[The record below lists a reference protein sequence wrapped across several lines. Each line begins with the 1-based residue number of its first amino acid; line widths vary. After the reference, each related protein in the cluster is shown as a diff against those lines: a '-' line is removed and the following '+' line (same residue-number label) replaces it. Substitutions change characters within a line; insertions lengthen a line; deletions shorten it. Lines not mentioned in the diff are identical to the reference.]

1 MIDEAEKDA
10 LFPNGK
16 TTDSTNSD
24 DFDKLLEEFIRE
36 ETADLIENE
45 DEVDSSTF
53 EGEDEVDSKNWKVEK
68 VEYAYLPE
76 PMIPETYQENTFFR
90 LRQLHLL
97 KLCFIFRA

>member
-1 MIDEAEKDA
+1 MIDETEKDA

-45 DEVDSSTF
+45 DEVDSSAF

-90 LRQLHLL
+90 LRQLH
-97 KLCFIFRA
+97 